1 MVEALSWAAYL
12 EEKKYMIM
20 RESEMII
27 QVNILEGKLTKLA
40 VQETQVWRQ
49 SLV

>member
-1 MVEALSWAAYL
+1 
-12 EEKKYMIM
+12 MIM
-20 RESEMII
+20 GETEMLIQYETEMFI

>member
-1 MVEALSWAAYL
+1 
-12 EEKKYMIM
+12 MIM
-20 RESEMII
+20 GETVMLIQYETEMFI
-27 QVNILEGKLTKLA
+27 QVNILEGMLTKLA